1 MNREFLEWHIG
12 KKAEVLME
20 EKVIFSGKEYFMGH
34 TKEYVKIAVPYK
46 ENLENKL
53 VTGTVKGILKEHILW
68 MEEN

>member
-1 MNREFLEWHIG
+1 
-12 KKAEVLME
+12 
-20 EKVIFSGKEYFMGH
+20 MGH